1 MSEPTGNTERITD
14 ARVLRA
20 MAHPLR
26 VRIANT
32 LVLMG
37 SATATQ
43 IAEAVG
49 DTPANCSWHM
59 RQLAK
64 YGFIEAAPGG
74 TGRERPW
81 RLVAV
86 ARSWDDEGDDAEL
99 AIAGDAAAEV
109 LLDYEVQALRSWH
122 KDRGHEPAEW
132 RHASNLSQSIQ
143 WLTVEELAS
152 LNHEFQALMGR
163 HLERLGDASARP
175 PGSRPI
181 RLVSWL
187 VPAAPLHVAYTPT
200 VGQAQDAAPAEDLGQ
215 AEDPAPAPDAEHVHD
230 VAPAPEGDDNA

>member
-1 MSEPTGNTERITD
+1 MSEPTGGTERITD

-26 VRIANT
+26 VRIMNT
-32 LVLMG
+32 LLLMG
-37 SATATQ
+37 TATATQ

-64 YGFIEAAPGG
+64 YGFVEEAPGG

-81 RLVAV
+81 RVV
-86 ARSWDDEGDDAEL
+86 VVSRSWDDQGDDAEFT
-99 AIAGDAAAEV
+99 IAGDAAADV

-122 KDRGHEPAEW
+122 REKAQEPAPW
-132 RHASNLSQSIQ
+132 RNAPALGQSIQ
-143 WLTVEELAS
+143 WLTVEELNA
-152 LNHEFQALMGR
+152 LNADLQELLSR
-163 HLERLGDASARP
+163 HIDRIGDASKRP

-181 RLVSWL
+181 RVVSWS
-187 VPAAPLHVAYTPT
+187 VPAAPLHIASTPEEAST
-200 VGQAQDAAPAEDLGQ
+200 PV
-215 AEDPAPAPDAEHVHD
+215 
-230 VAPAPEGDDNA
+230 EGDDNA